1 MKYYESLYIINPN
14 YEQDRLDGIIK
25 TVADKISEYGFS
37 IINHHVWS
45 KKRLAYSIQKHKYG
59 TFVLLHFQTESAEN
73 LNRFERFMVLEK
85 PIIRHQTVGLKEC
98 PEVETEKK
106 SVDLDKNIKSMTID
120 DELSKKSASG
130 SEDVKIDKSKSLSE
144 KGDMGETP
152 NEQESKAIETLEKSE
167 EIVEVEK
174 TENIKE

>member
-14 YEQDRLDGIIK
+14 YEQDRLNGIMK

-106 SVDLDKNIKSMTID
+106 SVDLDKNIESMTID
-120 DELSKKSASG
+120 GGLSKKAASG

-152 NEQESKAIETLEKSE
+152 NEQESKEIETLEKSE

>member
-14 YEQDRLDGIIK
+14 YEQDRLDGIMK

-45 KKRLAYSIQKHKYG
+45 KKRLAYPIQKHKYG

-73 LNRFERFMVLEK
+73 LNRFERFMVFQK
-85 PIIRHQTVGLKEC
+85 PIIRHQTVGLKKC

-106 SVDLDKNIKSMTID
+106 SVDLDQNIKSTTVD
-120 DELSKKSASG
+120 DGLSKENAVE
-130 SEDVKIDKSKSLSE
+130 SEYEKIDQSKSLSE
-144 KGDMGETP
+144 KGDMGETS
-152 NEQESKAIETLEKSE
+152 NEKESKEIETLEKSE

>member
-14 YEQDRLDGIIK
+14 YEQDRLDGIMK

-85 PIIRHQTVGLKEC
+85 PIIRHQTVGLKKC
-98 PEVETEKK
+98 PEVKTEKK

-120 DELSKKSASG
+120 DGLSKKVALG

-144 KGDMGETP
+144 KGDMEETP
-152 NEQESKAIETLEKSE
+152 NEQESKEIETLEKSE
-167 EIVEVEK
+167 EIVVGEK

>member
-14 YEQDRLDGIIK
+14 YEQDRLEGIMK
-25 TVADKISEYGFS
+25 TVADKISEYGVS
-37 IINHHVWS
+37 IINHRVWS

-59 TFVLLHFQTESAEN
+59 TFVLLHFETESVEK
-73 LNRFERFMVLEK
+73 LNHFERFMVLQN
-85 PIIRHQTVGLKEC
+85 PIIRNQTVGLKEC

-106 SVDLDKNIKSMTID
+106 SVDLDKNIESLTID
-120 DELSKKSASG
+120 GGLSKKAASG
-130 SEDVKIDKSKSLSE
+130 SEDVKINKSKSLSE

-152 NEQESKAIETLEKSE
+152 NEQESKEIETLEKSE

>member
-14 YEQDRLDGIIK
+14 YEQDRLDGIMK

-73 LNRFERFMVLEK
+73 LNRFEHFMVFQK
-85 PIIRHQTVGLKEC
+85 AIIRHQTVGLKKC

-120 DELSKKSASG
+120 DGLSKKNAVE
-130 SEDVKIDKSKSLSE
+130 SEDVEIDKSKSLSE

-152 NEQESKAIETLEKSE
+152 NEQESKEIETLEKDE

>member
-1 MKYYESLYIINPN
+1 MKYYENLYIVNPN
-14 YEQDRLDGIIK
+14 YEQDRLDEIMK

-59 TFVLLHFQTESAEN
+59 TFVLLHFQTESTEN

-85 PIIRHQTVGLKEC
+85 SIIRHQTVGLKKC

-106 SVDLDKNIKSMTID
+106 SVDLDKTRESMTID
-120 DELSKKSASG
+120 DGLSKKNAVE
-130 SEDVKIDKSKSLSE
+130 SEDVEIDKSKSLSE
-144 KGDMGETP
+144 NGDMEETP
-152 NEQESKAIETLEKSE
+152 NEEKSKEIETLEKSE
-167 EIVEVEK
+167 EIVEGEK

>member
-14 YEQDRLDGIIK
+14 YEQNRLDEIMK

-73 LNRFERFMVLEK
+73 LIRFDRFMVFEK
-85 PIIRHQTVGLKEC
+85 SIIRHQTVGLKKC

-106 SVDLDKNIKSMTID
+106 SVDLDENIEVMTVD
-120 DELSKKSASG
+120 DGLSKKNTVE
-130 SEDVKIDKSKSLSE
+130 SEHVKIDQSKSLSE
-144 KGDMGETP
+144 KDDIGETS
-152 NEQESKAIETLEKSE
+152 NEQESEEIETLEKSE

>member
-14 YEQDRLDGIIK
+14 YEQDRLDGIMK
-25 TVADKISEYGFS
+25 TVADKISEYGFA
-37 IINHHVWS
+37 IINHHIWS

-73 LNRFERFMVLEK
+73 LIRFDRFMVFEK
-85 PIIRHQTVGLKEC
+85 SIIRHQTVGLKKC

-106 SVDLDKNIKSMTID
+106 SVDSDQNIESMTID
-120 DELSKKSASG
+120 DGVSKKNT
-130 SEDVKIDKSKSLSE
+130 VKSVKNDQSKSLSE

-152 NEQESKAIETLEKSE
+152 NEQESKEIETLEKSE

>member
-85 PIIRHQTVGLKEC
+85 PIIRHQTVGLKKC

-106 SVDLDKNIKSMTID
+106 SIDLDKTSESMTID
-120 DELSKKSASG
+120 DGLSKKNAVE
-130 SEDVKIDKSKSLSE
+130 SEDIEIDKSKSLSE
-144 KGDMGETP
+144 KGDMEETP
-152 NEQESKAIETLEKSE
+152 NEQESKEIETLEKSE